1 MNRHLYD
8 AAAGILRVVF
18 RVAFR
23 ARADGIANVPLDGA
37 LIVACNHVSYVDP
50 PALCFCPRRI
60 SFMAK
65 KELFAIPL
73 LGPLIRGLGAFP
85 VDRHGSA
92 RAAIARSL
100 EVLRRGGTI
109 GIFPEGTRN
118 LSGEVRPQTGV
129 ALLAALS
136 GAPVLPV
143 RVLGGDRSARF
154 GKMKVVFGK
163 PMAMS
168 GERKATRDD
177 LAKFT
182 ADVMS
187 AIEALAGSDDGNT

>member
-1 MNRHLYD
+1 MNPRLYD
-8 AAAGILRVVF
+8 AAAGTLRVLF
-18 RVAFR
+18 RVIFR
-23 ARADGIANVPLDGA
+23 ARTAGTANVPLHGA
-37 LIVACNHVSYVDP
+37 LIVACNHISYVDP

-73 LGPLIRGLGAFP
+73 LGPLIAALGAFP

-100 EVLRRGGTI
+100 DVLREGGTI

-129 ALLAALS
+129 ALLASIS
-136 GAPVLPV
+136 GAPVLPAC
-143 RVLGGDRSARF
+143 VLGGDRSARL

-163 PMAMS
+163 PMALS
-168 GERKATRDD
+168 RERKATRDD

-182 ADVMS
+182 TDVMN
-187 AIEALAGSDDGNT
+187 AIEALARSDDGNT